1 MNLSQLMTRIK
12 MKLGIMNIAAPV
24 RNLDG
29 MICTIIKDITIPDF
43 SVFYPDKLKARL
55 DLKDLERL
63 EHTNSYDEYL
73 LPEFYNKTLLY
84 VFNVYYDDSSL
95 SGFGHYG
102 GALPMIGSNMLHQIL
117 LSNAASHMYSL
128 VMPKL
133 TFEYIHPRRVRIY
146 NQYSESKLVFELG
159 FQHDISL
166 ASIPETC
173 RTSFYELALLD
184 VKENLY
190 PIFKNYTN
198 LSTVYGNIDLK
209 IDTWENAESERRD
222 LIEKW
227 SDTYHLDMTPMYF
240 A

>member
-12 MKLGIMNIAAPV
+12 FKLGIINIASPV

-29 MICTIIKDITIPDF
+29 MISTIIKDITVPDF
-43 SVFYPDKLKARL
+43 SVFYPDKFKIKL
-55 DLKDLERL
+55 DLKELECL
-63 EHTNSYDEYL
+63 EHTNSYDTYV
-73 LPEFYNKTLLY
+73 LPDFTNKKILY
-84 VFNVYYDDSSL
+84 VFNVYYDDSTL

-102 GALPMIGSNMLHQIL
+102 GALPMIGGNMINQVIM
-117 LSNAASHMYSL
+117 SNAASNMYSL
-128 VMPKL
+128 MMPKM
-133 TFEYIHPRRVRIY
+133 TFEYIHPRRIKIY

-159 FQHDISL
+159 FQHDVSL

-173 RTSFYELALLD
+173 RTSFYELAFLD
-184 VKENLY
+184 VKANLY

-198 LSTVYGNIDLK
+198 LSTVYGNVDLK
-209 IDTWENAESERRD
+209 IDTWENAESERKE

-227 SDTYHLDMTPMYF
+227 SDSYHLDMTPMYY

>member
-12 MKLGIMNIAAPV
+12 FKLGIMNIASPV

-29 MICTIIKDITIPDF
+29 MISTIIKDITVPDF
-43 SVFYPDKLKARL
+43 SVFYPDKFKIKL
-55 DLKDLERL
+55 DLKELERL
-63 EHTNSYDEYL
+63 EHTNSYDTYV
-73 LPEFYNKTLLY
+73 LPDFTNKKILY
-84 VFNVYYDDSSL
+84 VFNVYYDDSTL

-102 GALPMIGSNMLHQIL
+102 GTLPMIGGNMINQVIM
-117 LSNAASHMYSL
+117 SNAASNMYSL
-128 VMPKL
+128 MMPKM
-133 TFEYIHPRRVRIY
+133 TFEYIHPRRIKIY

-159 FQHDISL
+159 FQHDVSL

-198 LSTVYGNIDLK
+198 LSTVYGNVDLK
-209 IDTWENAESERRD
+209 IDTWESAESERKE

-227 SDTYHLDMTPMYF
+227 SDSYHLDMTPMYY

>member
-1 MNLSQLMTRIK
+1 
-12 MKLGIMNIAAPV
+12 
-24 RNLDG
+24 
-29 MICTIIKDITIPDF
+29 
-43 SVFYPDKLKARL
+43 
-55 DLKDLERL
+55 
-63 EHTNSYDEYL
+63 
-73 LPEFYNKTLLY
+73 
-84 VFNVYYDDSSL
+84 
-95 SGFGHYG
+95 
-102 GALPMIGSNMLHQIL
+102 
-117 LSNAASHMYSL
+117 
-128 VMPKL
+128 MPKL
-133 TFEYIHPRRVRIY
+133 TFEYIHPRRVRIH

-166 ASIPETC
+166 ASIPDTC

>member
-12 MKLGIMNIAAPV
+12 FKLGIINIASPV

-29 MICTIIKDITIPDF
+29 MISTIIKDITVPDF
-43 SVFYPDKLKARL
+43 SVFYPDKFKIKL
-55 DLKDLERL
+55 DLKELECL
-63 EHTNSYDEYL
+63 EHTNSYDTYV
-73 LPEFYNKTLLY
+73 LPDFTNKKILY
-84 VFNVYYDDSSL
+84 VFNVYYDDSTL

-102 GALPMIGSNMLHQIL
+102 GALPMIGGNMINQVIM
-117 LSNAASHMYSL
+117 SNAASNMYSL
-128 VMPKL
+128 MMPKM
-133 TFEYIHPRRVRIY
+133 TFEYIHPRRIKIY

-159 FQHDISL
+159 FQHDVSL

-198 LSTVYGNIDLK
+198 LSTVYGNVDLK
-209 IDTWENAESERRD
+209 IDTWENAESERKE

-227 SDTYHLDMTPMYF
+227 SDSYHLDMTPMYY

>member
-12 MKLGIMNIAAPV
+12 FKLGIMNIASPV

-29 MICTIIKDITIPDF
+29 MISTIIKDITVPDF
-43 SVFYPDKLKARL
+43 SVFYPDKFKIKL
-55 DLKDLERL
+55 DLKELERL
-63 EHTNSYDEYL
+63 EHTNSYDTYV
-73 LPEFYNKTLLY
+73 LPDFTNKKILY
-84 VFNVYYDDSSL
+84 VFNVYYDDSTL

-102 GALPMIGSNMLHQIL
+102 GALPMIGGNMINQVIM
-117 LSNAASHMYSL
+117 SNAASNMYSL
-128 VMPKL
+128 MMPKM
-133 TFEYIHPRRVRIY
+133 TFEYIHPRRIKIY

-159 FQHDISL
+159 FQHDVSL

-198 LSTVYGNIDLK
+198 LSTVYGNVDLK
-209 IDTWENAESERRD
+209 IDTWESAESERKE

-227 SDTYHLDMTPMYF
+227 SDSYHLDMTPMYY